1 MTTKNIELA
10 KGSWAL
16 VAQMDMVV
24 VGSLFYGKLFE
35 LSPEVKP
42 MFSRAPM
49 PEQSRKLLVMLTY
62 VISKLDT
69 LGDILEEVKRLA
81 QRHNGYGVKAEH
93 YAAVG
98 AALLWTLEQGLAETW
113 NEDLK
118 TAWTEVYTTLAGAM
132 IEAQHASA

>member
-10 KGSWAL
+10 KNSWAL

-24 VGSLFYGKLFE
+24 VGGLFYGKLFE

-42 MFSRAPM
+42 LFSRAPI

-62 VISKLDT
+62 VISKLDN
-69 LGDILEEVKRLA
+69 LGEILEEVKQLA
-81 QRHNGYGVKAEH
+81 KRHNAYGVKGEH

-98 AALLWTLEQGLAETW
+98 AALLWTLEQGLAENW
-113 NEDLK
+113 NKELK
-118 TAWTEVYTTLAGAM
+118 TAWTEVYATLAGAM
-132 IEAQHASA
+132 IEAQHVDA